1 MLSLPSA
8 KEAMRK
14 ADDLYSDPRSLSRVR
29 KALELYRKVN
39 KSTHLTVE
47 SLWKGSRA
55 CAYLSTYSESD
66 DEKSDYAEEGIEY
79 GKRGVKTNPKSG
91 ESHYYYALNLGLYAD
106 MNRFRALGL
115 LRDMEREAL
124 AAIRLAP
131 NFDYAGGYRFL
142 GRLYYEAPAFS
153 IGNRKKGL
161 QFLKKACD
169 IAPHYPPNL
178 LNYGEI
184 LLKDDQKNLAR
195 KYLSKVL
202 KIKRLREDNKLLPV
216 WKKKARKLLKRI

>member
-1 MLSLPSA
+1 
-8 KEAMRK
+8 MRN
-14 ADDLYSDPRSLSRVR
+14 ADDLYSDPRSLSRV
-29 KALELYRKVN
+29 KKSLELYRKVN
-39 KSTHLTVE
+39 KSKHQSVV

-55 CAYLSTYSESD
+55 CAYLSTHSEKD
-66 DEKSDYAEEGIEY
+66 NEKSDYAKEGIEY
-79 GKRGVKTNPKSG
+79 GKRAVKANPESG

-124 AAIRLAP
+124 AAIRLVP
-131 NFDYAGGYRFL
+131 DFDYAGGYRFL
-142 GRLYYEAPAFS
+142 GRLYYEAPSFS

-161 QFLKKACD
+161 LLLKKACD

-184 LLKDDQKNLAR
+184 LLKDGRKKLAR
-195 KYLSKVL
+195 KYLRKVL
-202 KIKRLREDNKLLPV
+202 KLKRLREDNSQLPA